1 MELDMADQTNISIN
15 LSTDDLVKL
24 IEATAKANPVPGG
37 VQPLN
42 PQGVGATGN
51 AGGGIQPLW
60 CGVLQCGGS
69 VG

>member
-1 MELDMADQTNISIN
+1 MAAQTNISIN

-42 PQGVGATGN
+42 SPKAEGADDKS
-51 AGGGIQPLW
+51 GGIQPLW

>member
-24 IEATAKANPVPGG
+24 IEATAKASPIPGG

-42 PQGVGATGN
+42 APQDTGATGK
-51 AGGGIQPLW
+51 AGDVQPLW